1 MGWNGTQIDGIV
13 CTKRYGVERERDLLP
28 RSLEGDMREVVQ
40 RDGGGERERI
50 ARIAGK
56 NRTIMMGLQ

>member
-1 MGWNGTQIDGIV
+1 MEW
-13 CTKRYGVERERDLLP
+13 RERELLP
-28 RSLEGDMREVVQ
+28 ISLEGDMREVVQ